1 MNRKLVLLSQMVAA
15 AALLAACGG
24 GGSDTPVPAPPPP
37 MPGPLDAV
45 PPSASASVQGMVS
58 YLSTLSAQKPE
69 DKEPVDVSGFTPPT
83 SDDTEP
89 QPV

>member
-1 MNRKLVLLSQMVAA
+1 
-15 AALLAACGG
+15 
-24 GGSDTPVPAPPPP
+24 

-58 YLSTLSAQKPE
+58 YLDALSAQKPE
-69 DKEPVDVSGFTPPT
+69 DKEPLDVSAFAPPT

-89 QPV
+89 SAV